1 MSPSCSVWKSGP
13 ASWTTESHSEWPVLF
28 RYNQRKCLIM
38 LLNILILLK
47 QNFNTCNFTERNL
60 NQILSQRTHQL
71 KDERLREHDYSCL
84 EGKNGLS
91 HAFNLKVIDLQD
103 IEVFCHQLSNVCV
116 EKVICL
122 GVNFVEKK
130 IHSMNYS
137 YSIAVLFW
145 NCISQHIDII
155 CEILVIRKFI
165 KIDLY
170 THTTNFHI
178 NSNMWMQNQELQI
191 ICVCK

>member
-1 MSPSCSVWKSGP
+1 MQFYRKKFESDFKS
-13 ASWTTESHSEWPVLF
+13 
-28 RYNQRKCLIM
+28 
-38 LLNILILLK
+38 
-47 QNFNTCNFTERNL
+47 
-60 NQILSQRTHQL
+60 THQL

-155 CEILVIRKFI
+155 RKILVIRKFI

-191 ICVCK
+191 ICVCKCPKIILFSFGKKNLHNIIIFITPPPLSSKKKIKLSILQNICLI